1 MAKLTNPR
9 HELFAFHVSQGKPL
23 CRAYALAY
31 NRTDNADT
39 LRGNASRLWN
49 HLRASPKIRKRVNE
63 LMAKKRKAAEL
74 TLQRCLDDMLDT
86 ADLARAAGQF
96 AASITA
102 QKAIAGELFDL
113 FRDRKEIDVNIEIKA
128 KNKTELRA
136 VLVEQY
142 GEETTQQIWATWNAP
157 RLIEGNAT
165 ELEPDAEAQ
174 DNAPDCTIHGPVSA
188 RNGTADGAQDGLDS
202 TQSGAVR
209 SDSLRAR
216 GHVDDMTRKARQS
229 LENSRAPKLK

>member
-1 MAKLTNPR
+1 
-9 HELFAFHVSQGKPL
+9 
-23 CRAYALAY
+23 
-31 NRTDNADT
+31 
-39 LRGNASRLWN
+39 
-49 HLRASPKIRKRVNE
+49 VNE

-86 ADLARAAGQF
+86 ADLARAAGQL

-136 VLVEQY
+136 LLVEQY

-165 ELEPDAEAQ
+165 ELETDTEAQ

-188 RNGTADGAQDGLDS
+188 SNGPADSGQNNAQNR
-202 TQSGAVR
+202 AV
-209 SDSLRAR
+209 
-216 GHVDDMTRKARQS
+216 GHDTLGESAPRRDMERLAMQS
-229 LENSRAPKLK
+229 LQNSKPPKV